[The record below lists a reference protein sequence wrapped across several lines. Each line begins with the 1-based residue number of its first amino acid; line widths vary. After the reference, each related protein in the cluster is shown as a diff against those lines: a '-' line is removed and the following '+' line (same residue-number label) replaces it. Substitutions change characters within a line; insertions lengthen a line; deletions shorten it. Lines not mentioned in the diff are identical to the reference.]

1 MNLKRADEGNETIRL
16 RRIAVDEVPTLVVVG
31 SEDVIAPPSV
41 AEAMREKIEG
51 SRLVRIEGAGHV
63 SNVERPGEFNRAL
76 VDFLRGLP
84 S

>member
-1 MNLKRADEGNETIRL
+1 LIK
-16 RRIAVDEVPTLVVVG
+16 VPTLVVVG

-41 AEAMREKIEG
+41 AEAMREEIEG